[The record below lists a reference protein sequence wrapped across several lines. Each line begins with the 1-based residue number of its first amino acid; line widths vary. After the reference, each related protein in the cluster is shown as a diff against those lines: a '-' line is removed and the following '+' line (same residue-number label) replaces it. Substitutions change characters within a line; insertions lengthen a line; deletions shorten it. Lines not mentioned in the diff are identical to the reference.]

1 MIDERFCYLCPAFKN
16 ETCQEK
22 LGECREWKWF
32 ENKARGYKLRK
43 LREEKG
49 ISQLKLA
56 RRLYV
61 DRTYISHLER
71 GCNQITPEIE
81 RQYLLAMEGKK

>member
-1 MIDERFCYLCPAFKN
+1 MIDERFCYLCPTFKN
-16 ETCQEK
+16 GTCQEK
-22 LGECREWKWF
+22 LGECREWKRF
-32 ENKARGYKLRK
+32 ENKAKGYKLRK

-49 ISQLKLA
+49 ISQSKLA
-56 RRLYV
+56 RHLYV

-81 RQYLLAMEGKK
+81 KQYLLAMEGRK